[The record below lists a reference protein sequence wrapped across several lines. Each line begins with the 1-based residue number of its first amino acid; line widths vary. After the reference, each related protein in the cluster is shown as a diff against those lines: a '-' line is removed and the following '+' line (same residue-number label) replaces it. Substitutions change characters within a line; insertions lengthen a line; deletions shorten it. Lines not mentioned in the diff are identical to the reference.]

1 MPGSVP
7 TAGTQRDTEL
17 TPTVGI
23 QFVTEQAEAAST
35 AGRVM
40 NGEGAVKPAAV
51 GRLEIAMKSNAG
63 RCTETDAST
72 DDTFDP
78 MPAGRISKRPRSD
91 ENDETDDQHRG
102 PGIQ

>member
-1 MPGSVP
+1 
-7 TAGTQRDTEL
+7 
-17 TPTVGI
+17 
-23 QFVTEQAEAAST
+23 
-35 AGRVM
+35 
-40 NGEGAVKPAAV
+40 
-51 GRLEIAMKSNAG
+51 MKSNAG